1 MTLTTSTT
9 HADLTITASLDT
21 ETLRV
26 SLDVDGIDAGSGRWH
41 HGITDT
47 SAQLVRDNDDATS
60 AVYDALDDGLRAQLA
75 AQTAPAHDDC
85 DDHAVRSLTCHACAA
100 HVDVRDCDLCP
111 ECGEV
116 PSHYYAAR

>member
-1 MTLTTSTT
+1 MTLTTSTI

-47 SAQLVRDNDDATS
+47 SAQLVRDNADATS
-60 AVYDALDDGLRAQLA
+60 AVYDALDAGLRAQLA
-75 AQTAPAHDDC
+75 AQPAYGDC
-85 DDHAVRSLTCHACAA
+85 DDHSVRSLTCRACAA

-116 PSHYYAAR
+116 PSRYYAAR